1 MKEVLR
7 VQFCPGSMPMISGGC
22 REHWR
27 HFQKELNSYNW
38 RFNASDKTH
47 SVAHQTTDLISEA
60 LLLTVDEA
68 ATDTIPQTETTI
80 HLFPGGTN
88 VKKNVGETSEDEP
101 KRTWLKNVNLKE
113 PPKHLFVC
121 SFHFVDK
128 KPTQDNPYPTL
139 VLGYEKPPEKRR
151 RPRTPHV
158 TDEPDVMEVSGE
170 PGPTSQTF
178 HDAQTQWSDP
188 AMEDHIY
195 SKGPTITCGIPLL
208 AFKTLVSCLQHFSPK
223 SSTLPAEDQI
233 LLTLM
238 KLRQN
243 FVIADLAKRF
253 KMSPGQVSKTLKF
266 WIDVIAEH
274 TQDLIPWLPRE
285 TIKATL
291 PKAFMDSFPNTT
303 CIIDCTE
310 SVLQKAKNLDSRTES
325 YSHYYASNTV
335 KYLVATAPSGIVM
348 YISEAYGGKCNDRF
362 ITQNSGFLD
371 HLRAGDEVMG
381 DRGFTIRDL
390 LEERNIRLI
399 TPAFTRKKSQLTNE
413 QVTRTRRIANVR
425 IHIERAIRRL
435 KVYKILSQTVPI
447 HFVTKIDKILKICA
461 ALVNLR
467 GELISSK

>member
-1 MKEVLR
+1 MHV
-7 VQFCPGSMPMISGGC
+7 
-22 REHWR
+22 
-27 HFQKELNSYNW
+27 
-38 RFNASDKTH
+38 
-47 SVAHQTTDLISEA
+47 
-60 LLLTVDEA
+60 
-68 ATDTIPQTETTI
+68 
-80 HLFPGGTN
+80 FPA
-88 VKKNVGETSEDEP
+88 
-101 KRTWLKNVNLKE
+101 
-113 PPKHLFVC
+113 
-121 SFHFVDK
+121 
-128 KPTQDNPYPTL
+128 
-139 VLGYEKPPEKRR
+139 
-151 RPRTPHV
+151 
-158 TDEPDVMEVSGE
+158 DEPDVMEVSGE
-170 PGPTSQTF
+170 PDPTSQTF
-178 HDAQTQWSDP
+178 QDAQTQWSDP

-195 SKGPTITCGIPLL
+195 SKGPTITCVVTTAPSSDLLPVAELTLKDDTDCLLYTGIPLL
-208 AFKTLVSCLQHFSPK
+208 EFKTLVSCLQHFAPK

-348 YISEAYGGKCNDRF
+348 YISEAYGGKCSDRF
-362 ITQNSGFLD
+362 ITHNSGFLD

-390 LEERNIRLI
+390 LEERNVRLI

>member
-1 MKEVLR
+1 MKWLK
-7 VQFCPGSMPMISGGC
+7 
-22 REHWR
+22 RECFEH
-27 HFQKELNSYNW
+27 KP
-38 RFNASDKTH
+38 KTKLECSCQRLYSFH
-47 SVAHQTTDLISEA
+47 HLPKD
-60 LLLTVDEA
+60 DE
-68 ATDTIPQTETTI
+68 
-80 HLFPGGTN
+80 
-88 VKKNVGETSEDEP
+88 S
-101 KRTWLKNVNLKE
+101 KRIWLKNLNLKT

-121 SFHFVDK
+121 SFHFIDK

-139 VLGYEKPPEKRR
+139 FLGYEKPPEKTR
-151 RPRTPHV
+151 RPRTRHV
-158 TDEPDVMEVSGE
+158 TTTDDPDVMEVSGE
-170 PGPTSQTF
+170 PDPTSQTF

-188 AMEDHIY
+188 AMEDHTY
-195 SKGPTITCGIPLL
+195 SKGPTITCGMTTAPSSERSLPVADVVLKDDTDCLLYTGIPLL
-208 AFKTLVSCLQHFSPK
+208 EFKTLVSCLQRFSPT
-223 SSTLPAEDQI
+223 SSALSAEDQI

-243 FVIADLAKRF
+243 FVIADLARRF

-291 PKAFMDSFPNTT
+291 PQIFMENFPNTT
-303 CIIDCTE
+303 CVIDCTE

-325 YSHYYASNTV
+325 YSHYYANNTV

-348 YISEAYGGKCNDRF
+348 YISEAYGGKCSDRF

-390 LEERNIRLI
+390 LEERKVRLI
-399 TPAFTRKKSQLTNE
+399 TPAFTRKKCQLTNE

-447 HFVTKIDKILKICA
+447 HFVPKIDKILRICA

-467 GELISSK
+467 GELISRA